1 MSTSLLAY
9 KTSEV
14 IIECHRKLPCIYE
27 ALEIQ
32 DSLELQQYQT
42 PIILV
47 DRNISISG
55 DSVVE
60 ISNTDKQTWY
70 NYSDKQC
77 W

>member
-1 MSTSLLAY
+1 MSTSLLTY

-14 IIECHRKLPCIYE
+14 IIECHRKFPCIYE

-32 DSLELQQYQT
+32 ASLDLQQYQT
-42 PIILV
+42 PIIRV

-60 ISNTDKQTWY
+60 TSNTDKQT
-70 NYSDKQC
+70 
-77 W
+77 

>member
-1 MSTSLLAY
+1 MSMYLLSY

-32 DSLELQQYQT
+32 ASLDLQQYQT
-42 PIILV
+42 PIIRV
-47 DRNISISG
+47 DRNINISR

-60 ISNTDKQTWY
+60 TSNTNKQM
-70 NYSDKQC
+70 
-77 W
+77 

>member
-1 MSTSLLAY
+1 MSLLAY

-14 IIECHRKLPCIYE
+14 IIECHRKMSCIYE

-32 DSLELQQYQT
+32 ASLDLKQYQT
-42 PIILV
+42 PIIHV

-60 ISNTDKQTWY
+60 TSNTNKQT
-70 NYSDKQC
+70 
-77 W
+77 